1 MKELYSVAGITKQ
14 ALWKHRKYQ
23 ELTVFQTAQV
33 INAIEKKRKDHRKM
47 GVRSLFYMVKEESP
61 VGRDIFE
68 RIGLSNG
75 FRIKRTRSII
85 KTTWSQRV
93 EYYPNLIEGKI
104 LTGINQVWQSDMFYI
119 MSQGEIFYGVTII
132 DVYSRKLLSLH
143 ISKSLSAKSLEIA
156 MKKALKQRAGHNLTG
171 CIFHSDRGGQ
181 YISKSHKLI
190 LSQNKMVIS
199 MCVLPQENAYAE
211 RVQGTL
217 KNDYIVFENLRE
229 DNMTYVSSKIMR
241 LYNNEKPHLGLKRMT
256 PKDFEDYVDK
266 LPQSDRPKM
275 PIYQWNRELL
285 TKSQLINKKKKV
297 AKKKKSTTII
307 VNLK

>member
-14 ALWKHRKYQ
+14 ALWKHRKHQ
-23 ELTVFQTAQV
+23 ELTEFQTTQV
-33 INAIEKKRKDHRKM
+33 IKIIERKRKNHRKM
-47 GVRSLFYMVKEESP
+47 GVRNLYYMVKEESP

-68 RIGLSNG
+68 HIGLSNG
-75 FRIKRTRSII
+75 FRIKRTRSVI

-119 MSQGEIFYGVTII
+119 MSQGQVFYGVTII
-132 DVYSRKLLSLH
+132 DVYSRKLLSMH
-143 ISKSLSAKSLEIA
+143 ISQSLSAKSLEIG
-156 MKKALKQRAGHNLTG
+156 MKKALKQRTGYDLTG

-181 YISKSHKLI
+181 YISKSQKLT
-190 LSQNKMVIS
+190 LRQNKMAIS

-217 KNDYIVFENLRE
+217 KNDYIVFENLRNE
-229 DNMTYVSSKIMR
+229 NMAYVSFKIMR
-241 LYNNEKPHLGLKRMT
+241 LYNNEKPHLSLKRMT
-256 PKDFEDYVDK
+256 PNDFENYVNK
-266 LPQSDRPKM
+266 LPQIDRPEM
-275 PIYQWNRELL
+275 PIYQWNYELL
-285 TKSQLINKKKKV
+285 TRSQLINKKKKV

>member
-14 ALWKHRKYQ
+14 SLWKHRKYQ
-23 ELTVFQTAQV
+23 ERTIFQVDQV
-33 INAIEKKRKDHRKM
+33 IKAIEKKRKDHRKM

-156 MKKALKQRAGHNLTG
+156 MKKALKQRIGHNLTG

-190 LSQNKMVIS
+190 LNQNKMVIS
-199 MCVLPQENAYAE
+199 MCVLPQENAYVE

-217 KNDYIVFENLRE
+217 KNDYIVFQNLNK
-229 DNMTYVSSKIMR
+229 DKMAYVSSKIMR
-241 LYNNEKPHLGLKRMT
+241 LYNNEKPHLSLKRMT
-256 PKDFEDYVDK
+256 PTSFENYVDK
-266 LPQSDRPKM
+266 LSPLERPQM
-275 PIYQWNRELL
+275 PIYQWDHGLL
-285 TKSQLINKKKKV
+285 TKFQLINKKKKE
-297 AKKKKSTTII
+297 AKKKKSTTIT

>member
-14 ALWKHRKYQ
+14 ALWKHRKHQ
-23 ELTVFQTAQV
+23 ELRWGQTTQV
-33 INAIEKKRKDHRKM
+33 IKTIERKRKDHRKM
-47 GVRSLFYMVKEESP
+47 GVRNLYYMVKEESP

-75 FRIKRTRSII
+75 FRIKRTRSVI

-119 MSQGEIFYGVTII
+119 MSQGQVFYGVTIL

-143 ISKSLSAKSLEIA
+143 ISRSLSAKSLESA
-156 MKKALKQRAGHNLTG
+156 MKKALKQRVGHDLRG

-190 LSQNKMVIS
+190 LRQNKMVIS

-217 KNDYIVFENLRE
+217 KNDYIVFKNLRE
-229 DNMTYVSSKIMR
+229 ENMAYVSSKTLR
-241 LYNNEKPHLGLKRMT
+241 LYNDEKPHLGLKRMSPT
-256 PKDFEDYVDK
+256 DFEKYVDK
-266 LPQSDRPKM
+266 LPQLERPQM
-275 PIYQWNRELL
+275 PIYQWNQELL
-285 TKSQLINKKKKV
+285 TKYQLVNKKKKV

>member
-1 MKELYSVAGITKQ
+1 
-14 ALWKHRKYQ
+14 
-23 ELTVFQTAQV
+23 
-33 INAIEKKRKDHRKM
+33 
-47 GVRSLFYMVKEESP
+47 
-61 VGRDIFE
+61 
-68 RIGLSNG
+68 
-75 FRIKRTRSII
+75 
-85 KTTWSQRV
+85 
-93 EYYPNLIEGKI
+93 
-104 LTGINQVWQSDMFYI
+104 
-119 MSQGEIFYGVTII
+119 
-132 DVYSRKLLSLH
+132 
-143 ISKSLSAKSLEIA
+143 
-156 MKKALKQRAGHNLTG
+156 
-171 CIFHSDRGGQ
+171 
-181 YISKSHKLI
+181 
-190 LSQNKMVIS
+190 